1 MVMIYTAPFAQNPKT
16 NAVDLTAA
24 TAIGTA
30 GTVLVTAGANGCV
43 VTSIRATPKGT
54 VTASGINV
62 NKSGKVI
69 RSETLPAYTSALTAK
84 LPQVA
89 FDITPSTP
97 IELGPNETLDVSLLV
112 AQAAGVTFF
121 ATWKDY

>member
-1 MVMIYTAPFAQNPKT
+1 MANIFTAPFAQTPKT

-24 TAIGTA
+24 TAVGA
-30 GTVLVTAGANGCV
+30 VGTVLVTAGANGCV

>member
-1 MVMIYTAPFAQNPKT
+1 MPNTFTAPFAQTPKT

-30 GTVLVTAGANGCV
+30 GTVLVTAGVNGCV

-54 VTASGINV
+54 VTATGIDI
-62 NKSGKVI
+62 NKAGKVI

-84 LPQVA
+84 IPQVA
-89 FDITPSTP
+89 FDITPATP
-97 IELGPNETLDVSLLV
+97 IELGANETLDVSLLV